1 MAHRYYRRFIKNY
14 DTITAPLTRLL
25 CKDGFTWGP
34 DTEVTFCEL
43 QHALTTTPILQLP
56 DFEQPFVAECD
67 VSSANVGAVLHQG
80 VGPITFFIRQLA
92 P

>member
-1 MAHRYYRRFIKNY
+1 
-14 DTITAPLTRLL
+14 
-25 CKDGFTWGP
+25 
-34 DTEVTFCEL
+34 
-43 QHALTTTPILQLP
+43 LTTTPILQLP